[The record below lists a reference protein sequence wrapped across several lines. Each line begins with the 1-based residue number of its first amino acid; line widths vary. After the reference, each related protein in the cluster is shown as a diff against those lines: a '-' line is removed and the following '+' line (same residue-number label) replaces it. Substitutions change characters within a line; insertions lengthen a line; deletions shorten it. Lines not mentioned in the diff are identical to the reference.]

1 MRKQTLE
8 HGVGPGGAHSGDG
21 AGQDSRSQD
30 TWTEDSDSF
39 DADPARYY
47 FHDIRGHALL
57 TAEEELE
64 LGRRVQN
71 GDQRARHRMIE
82 SNLRLVV
89 KVAKRYTNRG
99 LALSDLIQ
107 EGNLGLIRAVDKFD
121 PSRKLR
127 FSTYAVWWIREA
139 IERGIMNQRRTIRL
153 PVHVA
158 KLLARIRRAQRE
170 LGQDGGGDVCAED
183 LADMVD
189 EESEHVRDLLDMDQ
203 PLLSLNR
210 PLKEDSEQTLQDVL
224 VDDEPSPDEQLD
236 PDIGRRHLDDWLAEL
251 DERERQVIVRRFDL
265 DGNGTSTLEELSDVI
280 GVSRERVRQIQ
291 NHAIARLAE
300 LCEPHLQGGGRV
312 AA

>member
-1 MRKQTLE
+1 MRKHTLDQ
-8 HGVGPGGAHSGDG
+8 GFGPGGSLSGES
-21 AGQDSRSQD
+21 APRQDV
-30 TWTEDSDSF
+30 WAEESDSF

-64 LGRRVQN
+64 LGRRVQS
-71 GDQRARHRMIE
+71 GDQAARHRMIE

-170 LGQDGGGDVCAED
+170 LGQDGSVDVCAD
-183 LADMVD
+183 DVAGMVD
-189 EESEHVRDLLDMDQ
+189 EETDHVRDLLDMDQ

-224 VDDEPSPDEQLD
+224 VDEDLGPDEQLD

-251 DERERQVIVRRFDL
+251 DDRERQVIVRRFDL
-265 DGNGTSTLEELSDVI
+265 DGHGTSTLEELSDVI

-300 LCEPHLQGGGRV
+300 LCEPHLQGSGR
-312 AA
+312 AAA